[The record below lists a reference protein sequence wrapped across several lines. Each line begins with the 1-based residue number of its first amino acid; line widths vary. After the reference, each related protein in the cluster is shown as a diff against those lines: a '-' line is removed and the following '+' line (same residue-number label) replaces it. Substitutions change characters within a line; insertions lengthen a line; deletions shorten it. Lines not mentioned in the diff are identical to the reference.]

1 MAVDHSHYTLF
12 FHITAE
18 AGRGHPSFASRN
30 AALWRGGHIDGMG
43 RGEAG
48 ACPALFRRPTWGGGA
63 GGRSGGRGDVL
74 LRERLCV
81 PVISQMEESLYPG
94 RYFYL
99 IDSHLSDEG
108 AALFEN
114 LRPWVEE
121 GQG

>member
-1 MAVDHSHYTLF
+1 M
-12 FHITAE
+12 
-18 AGRGHPSFASRN
+18 
-30 AALWRGGHIDGMG
+30 
-43 RGEAG
+43 
-48 ACPALFRRPTWGGGA
+48 
-63 GGRSGGRGDVL
+63 L

-114 LRPWVEE
+114 LRPWAEE